1 MERKQQTGAPFN
13 SAPFRLR
20 RAENSGQNNLAASRN
35 EAIRR
40 REALEQLAKG
50 TIVCQNSLLHVKSF
64 TSNSKFL
71 SANSLKVA
79 NHTGHTNNIVNYLQI
94 YQKSLSLLTAQNV
107 SSVVSH
113 GSIVTGHKFS
123 HHPLQ
128 AKARAIMGSWPR
140 PIQLKVQRYIR

>member
-50 TIVCQNSLLHVKSF
+50 TIVC
-64 TSNSKFL
+64 
-71 SANSLKVA
+71 
-79 NHTGHTNNIVNYLQI
+79 
-94 YQKSLSLLTAQNV
+94 
-107 SSVVSH
+107 
-113 GSIVTGHKFS
+113 
-123 HHPLQ
+123 
-128 AKARAIMGSWPR
+128 
-140 PIQLKVQRYIR
+140 